1 MGAAVE
7 KATSSDWAM
16 RCSSSS
22 SSSSLESSSSSSKAA
37 CTSTHCQ
44 KQHPVASTTNS
55 AMAGMHGNSMV
66 TLTMASSVNAVSST
80 ANGCRWR
87 RSRHLAWSLAM
98 AAAAA
103 TWLNDSI
110 ALVSATQATL
120 CSGSRPRHGDLQT
133 SRGSKCGVHAQRPT
147 KFQYKRERYNR
158 MTLAGKI
165 PDAPGQAGQS
175 SVDLPEG
182 RRTVKISRLKEVMGL
197 LNEVEKETEDAR
209 NNTWSH
215 LKGKWGAGTASETE
229 FKEQGLKERTVA
241 LSHEVMEWLPDII
254 SATRVWKEPLTVKD
268 MTEVFQ
274 SLVPPKQF
282 SDMRPAIQGAFQQAI
297 DGVSL
302 RALKASTSVVRIRC
316 WNWLLDIRG
325 LGLSWQGGEKGA
337 GACIAERKAAV
348 NGVATAVKSECA
360 PYVEVNCQSSVVLKL
375 PRKGFLL
382 VLHAPIPALQLQL
395 NTCNDATV
403 SKMLKCQEQFSKQ
416 LMRITSEKESWIELA
431 VAQVPPC
438 SHQLRAGS
446 GSLRIETRFGRI
458 TGESPSLGAFGMQ
471 FGVMLQLTDLR
482 PGCFQAVQEP
492 PLLGPKVAVW
502 PTVDASGVPTQTAA
516 RTARPL
522 LEAGPQEPLYLGT
535 DEVKYV
541 AMTWVRPVTGADQEA
556 FARAPNRPEFE
567 RDWRTLLLKDKG
579 RPELGSLFIEFGASP
594 GYDKRANFG
603 FELGWRARGTVVL
616 NGNACFCSAQS
627 NPMLHNGIRLWE
639 SSSQRTWRAC
649 TFVYASLLQTKSEQP
664 GIEVKARVASGEQR
678 HGNVKDKKDKKSKK
692 DKKHKKADADSSGEP
707 LPGEDAF
714 DEEVRRLLEDDDD
727 DAPAAVPVDAL
738 SSKQSPGAEVQ
749 KEQPPLEKIEHSSE
763 DPLSKRPRTGDSP
776 SDVNSS
782 GTASKTEAV
791 GAEETSF
798 WDALHTKVSGGSVE
812 GGSGLVPLQ
821 HEAGQ
826 PEAASSEFGV
836 SAAHAALLARKMERI
851 MSISGAKLSLRR
863 NRLSIAGG
871 PASVPALR
879 YARAVVDRKVTAI
892 DSVDDMS
899 LVFVS
904 LDWADNWTGQDVVE
918 REEGVL
924 IVPKVVQSSSS
935 SSRSSFSPGDLVEFQ
950 SPETK
955 IWSMATVMSRVASR
969 RLRLRFSRDHVEQE
983 VEDCLIRAA
992 AVIAIFGDC
1001 RQRLAAEARILA
1013 DFDSKSTGALAA
1025 WLQSPS
1031 RCARRLGSSGG
1042 SLPVRQETLWRL
1054 EKSPFP
1060 AQLLQATG
1068 CLAARFF
1075 LWPPVRPSS
1084 ASGKV
1089 TQALPYVLLAG
1100 TQEQRWQALQIL
1112 STFAAGMDSRKHQS
1126 LPACLTGDCRTVS
1139 MPKGV
1144 LPVLMGKQ
1152 MSGILQLMKSTR
1164 TFIFPLKEEDEK
1176 GADKDMD
1183 DMLEMMLDDKVLEGS
1198 CEVAIFGQPRAR
1210 IGAELKIMAL
1220 IEHERPGWITDKG
1233 GSSANAINTSEGFAI
1248 DRIEA
1253 ERPLEAEPA
1262 AVGEPSQGELLAAAS
1277 GCLVESAGRLV
1288 FLAGRPVERARAREY
1303 LAWVVAGRQSRISKL
1318 KSRADAVM
1326 LRAPQKV
1333 ADFPW
1338 LTVQLARVGRETGT
1352 IAFFD
1357 GDSGGSDEAAWQRL
1371 IFAGRP
1377 LSSGGGLSA
1386 GLLQQASA
1394 LLKKAVL
1401 YKDSGLEP
1409 TAVPGARAEVE
1420 LEKKEEDDEDGE
1432 DSKGKGKGKD
1442 KGKGKGF
1449 KGKDDSS
1456 ETKGKG
1462 KGKDDDQTKDDK
1474 GKGKGDKGKGKD
1486 DKGKGKG
1493 KMAFRDGSHLQF
1505 LQPPTPGMPVPGPGT
1520 PGAAPGAVGG
1530 SSLPSAAAKRGFA
1543 ADGLVAPETPL
1554 PPGRA
1559 AAVAEVAPPAAFD
1572 FPEAMPATP
1581 AAVAP
1586 VPSLGAPLP
1595 PKAAAPE
1602 KRPLQDASAG
1612 GAPPEPKRP
1621 RTQAT
1626 PLKGAPPPSAALV
1639 GTSKAPAPLP
1649 ASRGPAPR
1657 KV

>member
-1 MGAAVE
+1 
-7 KATSSDWAM
+7 
-16 RCSSSS
+16 
-22 SSSSLESSSSSSKAA
+22 
-37 CTSTHCQ
+37 
-44 KQHPVASTTNS
+44 
-55 AMAGMHGNSMV
+55 
-66 TLTMASSVNAVSST
+66 
-80 ANGCRWR
+80 
-87 RSRHLAWSLAM
+87 M
-98 AAAAA
+98 AAE
-103 TWLNDSI
+103 NDL
-110 ALVSATQATL
+110 AN
-120 CSGSRPRHGDLQT
+120 
-133 SRGSKCGVHAQRPT
+133 SK
-147 KFQYKRERYNR
+147 
-158 MTLAGKI
+158 
-165 PDAPGQAGQS
+165 
-175 SVDLPEG
+175 
-182 RRTVKISRLKEVMGL
+182 
-197 LNEVEKETEDAR
+197 
-209 NNTWSH
+209 
-215 LKGKWGAGTASETE
+215 
-229 FKEQGLKERTVA
+229 
-241 LSHEVMEWLPDII
+241 
-254 SATRVWKEPLTVKD
+254 
-268 MTEVFQ
+268 
-274 SLVPPKQF
+274 
-282 SDMRPAIQGAFQQAI
+282 
-297 DGVSL
+297 
-302 RALKASTSVVRIRC
+302 KA
-316 WNWLLDIRG
+316 
-325 LGLSWQGGEKGA
+325 
-337 GACIAERKAAV
+337 
-348 NGVATAVKSECA
+348 
-360 PYVEVNCQSSVVLKL
+360 
-375 PRKGFLL
+375 
-382 VLHAPIPALQLQL
+382 
-395 NTCNDATV
+395 
-403 SKMLKCQEQFSKQ
+403 
-416 LMRITSEKESWIELA
+416 
-431 VAQVPPC
+431 
-438 SHQLRAGS
+438 
-446 GSLRIETRFGRI
+446 
-458 TGESPSLGAFGMQ
+458 
-471 FGVMLQLTDLR
+471 
-482 PGCFQAVQEP
+482 
-492 PLLGPKVAVW
+492 
-502 PTVDASGVPTQTAA
+502 
-516 RTARPL
+516 
-522 LEAGPQEPLYLGT
+522 
-535 DEVKYV
+535 
-541 AMTWVRPVTGADQEA
+541 
-556 FARAPNRPEFE
+556 
-567 RDWRTLLLKDKG
+567 
-579 RPELGSLFIEFGASP
+579 
-594 GYDKRANFG
+594 
-603 FELGWRARGTVVL
+603 
-616 NGNACFCSAQS
+616 
-627 NPMLHNGIRLWE
+627 
-639 SSSQRTWRAC
+639 
-649 TFVYASLLQTKSEQP
+649 
-664 GIEVKARVASGEQR
+664 
-678 HGNVKDKKDKKSKK
+678 KKDKKSKKDKK

-904 LDWADNWTGQDVVE
+904 LDWADTWTGQDVVE

-1089 TQALPYVLLAG
+1089 TQALPYVLFAG

-1449 KGKDDSS
+1449 KGKGDSS

-1586 VPSLGAPLP
+1586 VPSLVGHALEGCTSTQRSIGRNQQGPGTSPCEQRASSEKSGGHSDRCSAACVGQGGFLWIQSQPCSGSGDYDFWTSDSRASQISDAATDTLTRDVSSATPNASWSIQGACSADTCYRTSTSTNTSNTFEQCHPTAADPGISRNAATSSGSGARATDAGNLAAIHYLP
-1595 PKAAAPE
+1595 KLLSGFQTDGSKFDSHQSHLGFPHVNKNISEKTCGKRVLVKEESCRRASGNEADADNKGRARAADARALGARLLISDSLRPFAPFVG
-1602 KRPLQDASAG
+1602 S
-1612 GAPPEPKRP
+1612 APP
-1621 RTQAT
+1621 AFAAV
-1626 PLKGAPPPSAALV
+1626 APPPGPRNTQLAVYFQADARISWSRSRHSWASDARL
-1639 GTSKAPAPLP
+1639 SKYEATTQVKRTDDETDNKGEAQ
-1649 ASRGPAPR
+1649 
-1657 KV
+1657 KT